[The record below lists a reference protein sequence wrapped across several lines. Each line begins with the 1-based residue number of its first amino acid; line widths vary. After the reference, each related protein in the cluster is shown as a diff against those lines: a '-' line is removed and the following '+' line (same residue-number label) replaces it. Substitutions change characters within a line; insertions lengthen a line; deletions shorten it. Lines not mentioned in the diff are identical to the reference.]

1 MKGVINKGI
10 QELVEEKFGLEAWEE
25 VKRRAGCHEPFFATH
40 REYPDEMTADLVEAA
55 AGALGLPPTDV
66 LVEFGRYWV
75 PNTGRRSY
83 PAYFKLLGSSSRE
96 LLLNLNRVHEQVTRN
111 LPGASPP
118 RFEYEE
124 LPDGRLLIHYDSER
138 RLCAV
143 LLGLI
148 EGVGT
153 LFDEE
158 LSVREISCAL
168 EGDPRCTMEVS
179 FP

>member
-55 AGALGLPPTDV
+55 AGALGL
-66 LVEFGRYWV
+66 
-75 PNTGRRSY
+75 
-83 PAYFKLLGSSSRE
+83 
-96 LLLNLNRVHEQVTRN
+96 
-111 LPGASPP
+111 
-118 RFEYEE
+118 
-124 LPDGRLLIHYDSER
+124 
-138 RLCAV
+138 
-143 LLGLI
+143 I
-148 EGVGT
+148 EGVCT